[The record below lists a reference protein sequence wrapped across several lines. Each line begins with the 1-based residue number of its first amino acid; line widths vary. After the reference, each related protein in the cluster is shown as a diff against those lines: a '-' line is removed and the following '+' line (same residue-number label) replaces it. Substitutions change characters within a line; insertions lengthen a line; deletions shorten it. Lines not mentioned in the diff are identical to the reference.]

1 MGVIPET
8 HLIYMSY
15 NLYNLYE
22 LHFLFR
28 VIHMIQNLYR
38 KVKNKIRVI
47 LIFQLSLTCIT
58 FSP

>member
-8 HLIYMSY
+8 HLIYTSY

-38 KVKNKIRVI
+38 KVKNKIWVI
-47 LIFQLSLTCIT
+47 LIFQLRV
-58 FSP
+58 